1 MRFFKILVIA
11 FIVALTGCASG
22 VKYNEMQSSIPAMKA
37 DGGRI
42 FFYRSGSMLGAGIQP
57 GIMLNG
63 VRVGESQPGGF
74 FYVDA
79 PEGNHEV
86 MCTTEVEKKLTFTL
100 AKGEVKYVKSSVGLG
115 VLVYRVYPELASA
128 TEALRELP
136 DLSYIGTPIK
146 K

>member
-1 MRFFKILVIA
+1 MRFIKLFLLACAI
-11 FIVALTGCASG
+11 ALTGCASG
-22 VKYNEMQSSIPAMKA
+22 VKYNDMQSSIPAMKA

-79 PEGNHEV
+79 PTGNHEV
-86 MCTTEVEKKLTFTL
+86 MCTTEVEKKLSFAL
-100 AKGEVKYVKSSVGLG
+100 AKGEVKYVKSTVGLG
-115 VLVYRVYPELASA
+115 LIVYRVYPELASA
-128 TEALRELP
+128 AEALKDLP